1 MMSLDSSHG
10 PTMENPPPP
19 LLPPAE
25 KVRGTEASAPAR
37 SGKAPSSAMCE
48 RCGGPAVKLSWDFIF
63 LPPLLLPLP
72 LPAMEGWWWA
82 SAPLPPPPFEP
93 GKPA

>member
-48 RCGGPAVKLSWDFIF
+48 RCGGPAREAQLGLH
-63 LPPLLLPLP
+63 LPPAAAAAAAAAGHGRVVVGFGSAAS
-72 LPAMEGWWWA
+72 PA
-82 SAPLPPPPFEP
+82 F
-93 GKPA
+93 